1 MTIQTGDFALGALL
15 TGLPLGHELPVCNPP
30 EMTAAAVPG
39 APMSPSCP
47 QVKAMVPAP
56 LASSDDG
63 DMGLYLRHVE
73 GGETI
78 RSLAREMG
86 CHASTILR
94 RIRRFEA
101 RRDDPL
107 VDQAVERAAACPDVP
122 HHPDPGPTATL
133 APGRVGMKQ
142 IARILRRLAEPGAQM
157 VVAEGMDKA
166 IVVRNDIR
174 TAILDRE
181 LAEHMALRAWV
192 QLAGQGRMNR
202 YAISG
207 QGREV
212 LRGLLA
218 ARRGGAL
225 PQGEDFALA
234 APVTPPMQE
243 EFAESAAVF
252 EHADR
257 HRIYEEQDI
266 TDPEDGRRR
275 RTRVNI
281 AESPLMM
288 LARRREPDGTPF
300 LSADM
305 VGAGERLREDFELA
319 QMGPRVAQNWDRF
332 LTSGI
337 DVSRV
342 SSSFGGGS
350 EGARD
355 RVGAALRELGPGMG
369 DMCLRVCCFLEGI
382 EMTERRLG
390 WSARS
395 GKIVLRLAL
404 MRLERHYRET
414 YGSGA
419 PMIG

>member
-1 MTIQTGDFALGALL
+1 MTIQTGDFAMGALL
-15 TGLPLGHELPVCNPP
+15 AGLSLGHEVSVCNPP
-30 EMTAAAVPG
+30 EISAEPLPITAAL
-39 APMSPSCP
+39 PSLC
-47 QVKAMVPAP
+47 QQTAIAPAP
-56 LASSDDG
+56 SATLEDC

-78 RSLAREMG
+78 RALAREMG

-107 VDQAVERAAACPDVP
+107 VDQAVERAAARPDLP
-122 HHPDPGPTATL
+122 HDPDPERSAPL

-157 VVAEGMDKA
+157 MVAAGMDKA

-181 LAEHMALRAWV
+181 LAEHMAIRAWV
-192 QLAGQGRMNR
+192 QLVGQGRMNR
-202 YAISG
+202 YALSG
-207 QGREV
+207 QGREA

-225 PQGEDFALA
+225 PRDEDFALA
-234 APVTPPMQE
+234 APVLAQPQDA
-243 EFAESAAVF
+243 FAEQAAAF
-252 EHADR
+252 DHADR
-257 HRIYEEQDI
+257 HRVFEEHEI
-266 TDPEDGRRR
+266 IDPEDGRRR

-288 LARRREPDGTPF
+288 LARRREADGTPF
-300 LSADM
+300 LSPEMIA
-305 VGAGERLREDFELA
+305 AGERLREDFELA

-342 SSSFGGGS
+342 SSGHGGGS
-350 EGARD
+350 ERARD
-355 RVGAALRELGPGMG
+355 RVGTALRELGPGMG

-404 MRLERHYRET
+404 LRLERHYRET
-414 YGSGA
+414 YGAGA
-419 PMIG
+419 PLIG